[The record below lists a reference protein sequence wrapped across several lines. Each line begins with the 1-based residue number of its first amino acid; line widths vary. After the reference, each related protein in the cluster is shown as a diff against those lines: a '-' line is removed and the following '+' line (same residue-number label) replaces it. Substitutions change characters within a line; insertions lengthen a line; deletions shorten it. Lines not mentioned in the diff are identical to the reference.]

1 MVSSSFLPPKP
12 TELDF
17 IPNGSTEGVETSDE
31 LAVIKDL
38 KINYAQGY
46 LFGRPLPQFQKTLA
60 NDVKILLNKNIISV
74 FPDFSNATG
83 KQATVANLVT
93 YQLAVTAIF
102 SNDDVYQLFEQDAKL
117 SSVPV
122 IDGKTPVG
130 LISRYD
136 TIDRF
141 ARPYQRELHGKKSC
155 TQYMDKSPL
164 IVKKTMSI
172 NALSE
177 LIVNA
182 DPQYLINGFIIVS
195 ENNEYLGTGNGHTL
209 LREVTNLQIHAAR
222 YANPLTLL
230 PGNVPINAHIDR
242 LLENAQPF
250 VACYCDLDNFKPFND
265 AYGYR
270 RGDELIQFIG
280 HLLST
285 VAINEQDFIGHIG
298 GDDFILLF
306 QSDHWEQLCINALE
320 TITKVIPDFYDSK
333 DVEIGGINVEDRL
346 GNKSFF
352 PFGSMS
358 IGAVRV
364 VPEHFKSH
372 HEVAGAMSRAKKEA
386 KKVQG
391 NSLFMDRRQL
401 S

>member
-1 MVSSSFLPPKP
+1 MFP
-12 TELDF
+12 D
-17 IPNGSTEGVETSDE
+17 
-31 LAVIKDL
+31 AVIL
-38 KINYAQGY
+38 
-46 LFGRPLPQFQKTLA
+46 
-60 NDVKILLNKNIISV
+60 S
-74 FPDFSNATG
+74 G

-93 YQLAVTAIF
+93 YQLAVTPEYT
-102 SNDDVYQLFEQDAKL
+102 NDDIFRLFEQDAKL
-117 SSVPV
+117 NSIPV
-122 IDGKTPVG
+122 IEGKTPVG

-141 ARPYQRELHGKKSC
+141 ARTYQKELHGKKPC
-155 TQYMDKSPL
+155 TQYMDQSPI
-164 IVKKTMSI
+164 IVSKTMTI

-177 LIVNA
+177 LIVSA
-182 DPQYLINGFIIVS
+182 DPQYLINGFIIVN
-195 ENNEYLGTGNGHTL
+195 EENEYIGTGNGHTL

-242 LLENAQPF
+242 LLENNQPF
-250 VACYCDLDNFKPFND
+250 VACYCDLDHFKPFND

-270 RGDELIQFIG
+270 RGDEMIQFVG

-285 VAINEQDFIGHIG
+285 VAIDQKDFIGHIG

-306 QSDHWEQLCINALE
+306 QSDNWEQLCQDALDN
-320 TITKVIPDFYDSK
+320 IAKVIPDFYDAQ
-333 DVEIGGINVEDRL
+333 DVKSGGINVEDRL

-358 IGAVRV
+358 IGAVSV
-364 VPEHFKSH
+364 IPQFFKSH

-386 KKVQG
+386 KKVKG
-391 NSLFMDRRQL
+391 NILYLDRRQVI
-401 S
+401 